1 MTDADLT
8 AKSSHL
14 RTPDSSTWPTRRSW
28 PIGCTEDPSCRTAD
42 LTQVRSAPPTCRR
55 TPHHQDCRPGERCG
69 GMVKGAAAWGH
80 VGNLPDPTSLQ
91 EPAADPHGTTPSSPG
106 LPHSSIRP
114 PTPSPESPL
123 IRTSPTLCR
132 SDCEAGG
139 LAHTGLD
146 QQRLA
151 QHI

>member
-1 MTDADLT
+1 MEKVDLKKVIRPAKVTGTLVLVTDADLA

-14 RTPDSSTWPTRRSW
+14 RTSGPPTWPTRRSW
-28 PIGCTEDPSCRTAD
+28 PTGCTEDPSCRTAD
-42 LTQVRSAPPTCRR
+42 LTQVRSEPPTCRR
-55 TPHHQDCRPGERCG
+55 TPHHQDGRHGERCG
-69 GMVKGAAAWGH
+69 GMVKGAAAC
-80 VGNLPDPTSLQ
+80 
-91 EPAADPHGTTPSSPG
+91 
-106 LPHSSIRP
+106 IRP

-123 IRTSPTLCR
+123 IRTSSTLCR